1 LVSARKLIIHYP
13 DSLMIDYNNNT
24 SDVRKIG
31 TIDMNIPE
39 NQIITTYASED
50 AQEILKLAIAR
61 REDKGELTRVQLVE
75 IATEMGVSQED
86 LLAAEQEWFLYRGDV
101 QERKQFND
109 YRQGIFKQNA
119 ERFLI
124 VNAFLIVLN
133 LVTSGTLSW
142 CWYILIIWGLGL
154 TLNAWQTFK
163 SNTEEYEKA
172 FQRWKLR
179 KQLGLS
185 IGTLADRVLKALQ
198 S

>member
-1 LVSARKLIIHYP
+1 
-13 DSLMIDYNNNT
+13 MIDYNNNR

-31 TIDMNIPE
+31 ALDMNIPE

-61 REDKGELTRVQLVE
+61 REDKGELTRAQLVE

-86 LLAAEQEWFLYRGDV
+86 LLAAEQEWFLDRGDV
-101 QERKQFND
+101 QERKNFKD
-109 YRQGIFKQNA
+109 YREAIFKQNL

-133 LVTSGTLSW
+133 LVTAGTLSW

-179 KQLGLS
+179 KQLGQS